1 MTGRRWE
8 DSGRIQWCRVLL
20 TIVLAAFVVSDEAKA
35 VSMARKK
42 TTTTK
47 KNSSD
52 QQHEQYRREEASSV
66 LLESPHRESIGPAG
80 AYYAF
85 DGVDDYIVAR
95 DVQGL
100 PSRTIS
106 ACAWVFVNRH
116 KSFNRIVSHEDYLG
130 WNYTPTKV
138 WRGLHA
144 ENKDLAPKVL
154 LNRWHFVAERMR
166 KGITFVDGAAGP
178 QVPLEEVDWISMD
191 TTIEGANGIRS
202 MEGWTT

>member
-116 KSFNRIVSHEDYLG
+116 KSFNRIVSHEWINWG
-130 WNYTPTKV
+130 WNLYTDAQGV
-138 WRGLHA
+138 ARFGIGR
-144 ENKDLAPKVL
+144 ENKDFSAGKVL
-154 LNRWHFVAERMR
+154 FLNRWHFVC
-166 KGITFVDGAAGP
+166 
-178 QVPLEEVDWISMD
+178 
-191 TTIEGANGIRS
+191 
-202 MEGWTT
+202 